1 MAHEIGINETKWI
14 EMADEKC
21 FFVGGIFRTCS
32 SGKLFRLVLRPNKH
46 LSLFGKTI
54 FGPENSPID
63 INYLYTTSNN
73 RDIQQQLNETV
84 TSWTVDQSTRPPI
97 GYQQQVNPFH
107 FQTGP
112 F

>member
-32 SGKLFRLVLRPNKH
+32 SGKFLRLVLRPNTH

-63 INYLYTTSNN
+63 INYLHN
-73 RDIQQQLNETV
+73 QQQRRYSAT
-84 TSWTVDQSTRPPI
+84 I
-97 GYQQQVNPFH
+97 K
-107 FQTGP
+107 
-112 F
+112 